1 VNRPVE
7 STEQERKAEDMQS
20 KRKKLL
26 VVDDEPDILEFLK
39 VVLEEE
45 GYDVLTSDKGEYL
58 EQLHNGGL
66 PDLILVDV
74 LLSGK
79 DGREI
84 VKHLKSQE
92 ETKHIPVIMFSAH
105 PGAKETARAAGAED
119 FLAKPFEIYELLAK
133 VAHYL

>member
-1 VNRPVE
+1 
-7 STEQERKAEDMQS
+7 MQS

-26 VVDDEPDILEFLK
+26 IVDDEPDILEFLQ
-39 VVLEEE
+39 VILEEE
-45 GYDVLTSDKGEYL
+45 GYEVLTSTKGEYL

-66 PDLILVDV
+66 PQLILLDV

-84 VKHLKSQE
+84 VRYLKSQD

-105 PGAKETARAAGAED
+105 PSAEETARAAGAED
-119 FLAKPFEIYELLAK
+119 FIAKPFDIDYLLAK
-133 VAHYL
+133 IALLLS